1 MLLEWKGL
9 YSMLGKGCNFR
20 VRVKVEAKVKVEARV
35 KGIWHNFVDL
45 KGIPGWASVFLYHIW
60 FIFSLRTF

>member
-20 VRVKVEAKVKVEARV
+20 VRVKVEAKVKVKAIV

-45 KGIPGWASVFLYHIW
+45 KGIPGWANMYIIYMVHP
-60 FIFSLRTF
+60 